1 MKQLSVFLLSLFM
14 LLPLSAQETVSI
26 SGMWEYAMSDSAT
39 YADEVMLPGSLPISG
54 RKVSFRRSVYVPGT
68 WYKQRVFLYLER
80 PLFATTVYVNGY
92 KIGSDSTLSTP
103 HRFDIT
109 KALKLG
115 ERNSIVVSGRSEG
128 KVTGITGR
136 MELRTHS
143 EDIHIRRVRLF
154 PLPSQG
160 LVQAQVQLEGSH
172 SDLSFYPLEV
182 LVQREDVDSASL
194 LAIDYE
200 IDSRLMVLNVP
211 VADKAALWDEFNPHR
226 YRIGIS
232 AGNDYSETVFGMRE
246 LAFSGEQLMFNNRPL
261 YLRGVVEEHSFEGG
275 YLPTDERAWLDIF
288 QKYKDC
294 GLNLVCF
301 RGCCPT
307 EAAFAVAD
315 KLGLYLFT
323 DKPQPE
329 LDLIADEF
337 GHHPSFL
344 RIIPPLSEIA
354 YSTDVKAKVEQNLCS
369 PDTEGFIL
377 KGFDDRVDATQL
389 HQFCSALVPI
399 AHFSKTEFTSADT
412 LMVPVECY
420 NALYGDIQSAR
431 VSYYITGDSLQVI
444 SGGKLYEGGMPIGKN
459 NQLGSVIVPLN
470 SIKVPQKLTLTI
482 VFGGNKYANRWDFWV
497 YPPKEE

>member
-1 MKQLSVFLLSLFM
+1 MKQYVLFFLSLF
-14 LLPLSAQETVSI
+14 LLQPLSAQETVSI
-26 SGMWEYAMSDSAT
+26 SGMWEYALSDSAT

-68 WYKQRVFLYLER
+68 WQRQRVFLYLER

-128 KVTGITGR
+128 AVTGLTGR

-154 PLPSQG
+154 PHPFQG
-160 LVQAQVQLEGSH
+160 LVQAQVQLEGSR

-211 VADKAALWDEFNPHR
+211 LADKAALWDEFNPNR

-232 AGNDYSETVFGMRE
+232 AGNDYYETVFGLRE

-261 YLRGVVEEHSFEGG
+261 YLRGVVEEHAFDGG
-275 YLPTDERAWLDIF
+275 YPPTDQQPWLDIF
-288 QKYKDC
+288 QKYKAC

-301 RGCCPT
+301 RGYCPT

-323 DKPQPE
+323 DKPVPE

-344 RIIPPLSEIA
+344 RILPPLTEITYDA
-354 YSTDVKAKVEQNLCS
+354 DVKAKVEQNLSS
-369 PDTEGFIL
+369 PDAEGFIL
-377 KGFDDRVDATQL
+377 KRFDDQADATRL
-389 HQFCSALVPI
+389 HNFCSALVPL
-399 AHFSKTEFTSADT
+399 AHFPKTDYTSVDT
-412 LMVPVECY
+412 LNVPVECY
-420 NALYGDIQSAR
+420 NALYGDIQAAR
-431 VSYYITGDSLQVI
+431 ASYYITGDSLQVI
-444 SGGKLYEGGMPIGKN
+444 AGGKLYEGGMPIGKN
-459 NQLGSVIVPLN
+459 NQLGSVIVPLD

-482 VFGGNKYANRWDFWV
+482 VFGGNKYANRWEFWV